1 MDRWAASFHE
11 KSERRR
17 RRNSGSAAIRIALT
31 AILLTAAIGTAFWVV
46 LTILEELDS
55 F

>member
-17 RRNSGSAAIRIALT
+17 RRNSRSAAIRIVLMATILT
-31 AILLTAAIGTAFWVV
+31 VGIGTAFWAV
-46 LTILEELDS
+46 LTILEQLDT